1 MKSGETKAF
10 SQVKKSTVTELKQKV
25 RDIKTA
31 SPCFAPWMIRKD
43 GLYLQGN
50 RGQLLAALQ
59 NYQHRFTC
67 LIRLQTA
74 WRTYL
79 ARSFYKFKQPRKICA
94 NETDFCTMDPIDE
107 IPTGQLI
114 CVQHSPDSP
123 HYGFNIISLLNYF
136 YKSRATLLSNPFN
149 RDPIPLS
156 TIFKWICLARILDP
170 TVYSQIQSE
179 PFYKYFLAK
188 KKGRTTT
195 TLTAVAPV
203 PVPTPTTGTNPIQ
216 YNRLIVFEEEHI
228 ALNHHLQQIQH
239 LPINMRV
246 QELFIDFDLCGNYT
260 NADWFLQLNLRFL
273 KNFYLRLKE
282 LWRNLPPIIQQSIC
296 TVGDPFYLVQCNHMN
311 VSFQEFKLAC
321 VCIME
326 FITYGT
332 HNREDQKLGV
342 FQILIALASVS
353 YSAHNSLTH
362 LINM

>member
-31 SPCFAPWMIRKD
+31 SPCFVSWMIRKD

-188 KKGRTTT
+188 KKKQQQNHHRHS
-195 TLTAVAPV
+195 
-203 PVPTPTTGTNPIQ
+203 NCCCSCSYSYS
-216 YNRLIVFEEEHI
+216 YNR
-228 ALNHHLQQIQH
+228 
-239 LPINMRV
+239 
-246 QELFIDFDLCGNYT
+246 Y
-260 NADWFLQLNLRFL
+260 
-273 KNFYLRLKE
+273 K
-282 LWRNLPPIIQQSIC
+282 
-296 TVGDPFYLVQCNHMN
+296 
-311 VSFQEFKLAC
+311 
-321 VCIME
+321 
-326 FITYGT
+326 
-332 HNREDQKLGV
+332 
-342 FQILIALASVS
+342 S
-353 YSAHNSLTH
+353 YSIQSFDCFRRRTYCFKPSFTTNTTFTH
-362 LINM
+362 